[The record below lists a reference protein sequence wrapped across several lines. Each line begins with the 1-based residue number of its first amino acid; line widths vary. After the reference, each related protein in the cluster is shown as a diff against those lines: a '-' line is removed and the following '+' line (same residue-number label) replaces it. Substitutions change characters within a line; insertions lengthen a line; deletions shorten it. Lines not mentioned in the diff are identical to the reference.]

1 MGGLLLE
8 WIGAVTSIV
17 VLAVFQAAVALAG
30 TVAPGIR
37 HARRLEELPAEA

>member
-1 MGGLLLE
+1 VGGLLLE

-17 VLAVFQAAVALAG
+17 VLPVFQAVVALAG

-37 HARRLEELPAEA
+37 HALRLEELQAEA